1 MLSKLAGD
9 QQGFA
14 GGMNT
19 SFISL
24 ANIAGPSA
32 AGFLFDVNMEFPYML
47 GAAILAIS
55 FLAALGW
62 GKRHRPGRSRSK
74 DKNQSLRV
82 SGGFCYC
89 RLFFGC
95 LHL

>member
-1 MLSKLAGD
+1 MTSRGLLS
-9 QQGFA
+9 
-14 GGMNT
+14 GMNT

-32 AGFLFDVNMEFPYML
+32 VGFLFDVNMEFPYML

-74 DKNQSLRV
+74 DKNQKPPGIR
-82 SGGFCYC
+82 
-89 RLFFGC
+89 RLFAFSSI
-95 LHL
+95 